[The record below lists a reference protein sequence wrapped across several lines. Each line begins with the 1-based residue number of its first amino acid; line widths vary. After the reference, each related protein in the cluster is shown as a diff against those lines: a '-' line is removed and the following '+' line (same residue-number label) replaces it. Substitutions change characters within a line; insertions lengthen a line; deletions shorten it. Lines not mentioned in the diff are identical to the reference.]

1 MRPIDGDKL
10 IEWLDASL
18 EDCINCKA
26 NTIAG
31 ITALNI
37 DSFKRFI
44 AEQPTI
50 DQYGTWVPCR
60 ESKPRKGE
68 KVIISTKTG
77 VITMGYY
84 VDRHPCSFAEGFECD
99 SLFMLV
105 GSALA
110 WMPLPEPYREE
121 KKDE

>member
-1 MRPIDGDKL
+1 MRPVDGDKL

-50 DQYGTWVPCR
+50 EPYGTW
-60 ESKPRKGE
+60 
-68 KVIISTKTG
+68 I
-77 VITMGYY
+77 
-84 VDRHPCSFAEGFECD
+84 PCSDCERKC
-99 SLFMLV
+99 
-105 GSALA
+105 
-110 WMPLPEPYREE
+110 E
-121 KKDE
+121 KWENSKT

>member
-1 MRPIDGDKL
+1 MISVATEKGEAMRPVDGDKL

-50 DQYGTWVPCR
+50 EPYGTW
-60 ESKPRKGE
+60 
-68 KVIISTKTG
+68 I
-77 VITMGYY
+77 
-84 VDRHPCSFAEGFECD
+84 PCSDCERKC
-99 SLFMLV
+99 
-105 GSALA
+105 
-110 WMPLPEPYREE
+110 E
-121 KKDE
+121 KWENSKT